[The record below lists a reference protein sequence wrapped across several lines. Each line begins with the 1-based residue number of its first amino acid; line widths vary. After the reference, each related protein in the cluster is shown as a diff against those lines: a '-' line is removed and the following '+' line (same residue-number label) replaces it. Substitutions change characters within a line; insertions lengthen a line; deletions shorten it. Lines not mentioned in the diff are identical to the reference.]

1 MHTEDL
7 SKKISAAL
15 KSWQE
20 AQQGQSNGYEYEK
33 SFVEL
38 WAKLGKEV
46 LQSSLGDE
54 GYDKN
59 RKKK

>member
-1 MHTEDL
+1 MKPEDL
-7 SKKISAAL
+7 SQKISAAV

-20 AQQGQSNGYEYEK
+20 EQSNQTSGYEYEK
-33 SFVEL
+33 SFVDL

-46 LQSSLGDE
+46 LQASLGDE
-54 GYDKN
+54 DYDKN